1 MVRCKRMPLSQALA
15 FLKSASTTSSIPALK
30 LFAFGKYSMGYSI
43 TSKLS
48 GWVIFGHPTKRIHM
62 VISDSTRIIRTGTP
76 SRNQS
81 FVRCNILIFHK
92 FSKKFRMSMFDYTN
106 LPTLRVYVRRCSG
119 STGNR
124 TPLYIS
130 TPATSNIFSATVWTK
145 RTFSFVLLY
154 TFLVLAIFY
163 NSVNNIYRQNAC
175 IYTK

>member
-15 FLKSASTTSSIPALK
+15 SLKSVSTTSSMPALK

-62 VISDSTRIIRTGTP
+62 VISDSTRIIRTGTDR
-76 SRNQS
+76 SYVVRFSGSTS
-81 FVRCNILIFHK
+81 FRKNFECQCLTILICLV
-92 FSKKFRMSMFDYTN
+92 Y
-106 LPTLRVYVRRCSG
+106 VYVRRCSG
-119 STGNR
+119 SVGNR
-124 TPLYIS
+124 TPFYIP

-145 RTFSFVLLY
+145 PTFSFVLFH

-163 NSVNNIYRQNAC
+163 NSVNNIYRQNM
-175 IYTK
+175 